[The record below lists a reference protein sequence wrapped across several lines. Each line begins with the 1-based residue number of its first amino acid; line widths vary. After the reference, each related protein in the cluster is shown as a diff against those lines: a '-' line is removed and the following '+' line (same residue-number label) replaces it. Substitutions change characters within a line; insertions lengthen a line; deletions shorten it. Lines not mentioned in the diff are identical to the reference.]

1 MAQAMTL
8 ASRGATL
15 RAAVTGAARFDSRAS
30 FERSAFAGRSRR
42 RVVTNAFFGK
52 KDDGEKKRIGDLVNT
67 KIEENTVIVWSKS
80 YCPFC
85 VKAKK
90 ALDALEVP
98 YEAIEIDR
106 INEERLI
113 QDALQDLSKQRTVPN
128 VFVNGKHVG
137 GCDDTLAEI
146 ASGKLQERLKS
157 AGVSFKEA

>member
-1 MAQAMTL
+1 MTL

-30 FERSAFAGRSRR
+30 FERSAFGGRSRR

-67 KIEENTVIVWSKS
+67 KIEENSVIVWSKS

-113 QDALQDLSKQRTVPN
+113 QDALQAYGARKTDSSWMQSVAENELESWDGMQVQSAKAYRQR
-128 VFVNGKHVG
+128 
-137 GCDDTLAEI
+137 
-146 ASGKLQERLKS
+146 ER
-157 AGVSFKEA
+157 EA

>member
-1 MAQAMTL
+1 MNL

-15 RAAVTGAARFDSRAS
+15 RAAVTRAARFDSRVS
-30 FERSAFAGRSRR
+30 FDERLAFGGRPRR
-42 RVVTNAFFGK
+42 RHVTSAFFGK
-52 KDDGEKKRIGDLVNT
+52 KDDGEKKRIADLVNT

-106 INEERLI
+106 VNEERLI
-113 QDALQDLSKQRTVPN
+113 QEALQDLSNQRTVPN
-128 VFVNGKHVG
+128 VFVDGKHVG

-146 ASGKLQERLKS
+146 ANGKLQERFRS
-157 AGVSFKEA
+157 AGVTFVEA

>member
-1 MAQAMTL
+1 MAQAMNL

-15 RAAVTGAARFDSRAS
+15 RAAVTRAARFDSRVS
-30 FERSAFAGRSRR
+30 FERSAFGGRPRR
-42 RVVTNAFFGK
+42 RHVTSAFFGK
-52 KDDGEKKRIGDLVNT
+52 KDDGETKRIADLVRT
-67 KIEENTVIVWSKS
+67 KIETNDVIVWSKS

-90 ALDALEVP
+90 ALDAMEVP

-106 INEERLI
+106 VNEERLI
-113 QDALQDLSKQRTVPN
+113 QDALQDMSKQRTVPN
-128 VFVNGKHVG
+128 VFVAGVHVG

-157 AGVSFKEA
+157 AGVSFAEA

>member
-1 MAQAMTL
+1 MTL

-15 RAAVTGAARFDSRAS
+15 RAAVTRAARFDSRSA
-30 FERSAFAGRSRR
+30 FARSAFGGRSRR
-42 RVVTNAFFGK
+42 RHVTSAFFGR
-52 KDDGEKKRIGDLVNT
+52 KDDGEKKRVADLVNT

-113 QDALQDLSKQRTVPN
+113 QEALQDLSNQRTVPN
-128 VFVNGKHVG
+128 VFVGGKHVG
-137 GCDDTLAEI
+137 GNDDTQA
-146 ASGKLQERLKS
+146 AARDGTLQELLK
-157 AGVSFKEA
+157 

>member
-1 MAQAMTL
+1 MNL
-8 ASRGATL
+8 ASHGDTL
-15 RAAVTGAARFDSRAS
+15 RAAVTRAARFDSRVS
-30 FERSAFAGRSRR
+30 FDERLAFGGRPRR
-42 RVVTNAFFGK
+42 RHVTSAFFGK
-52 KDDGEKKRIGDLVNT
+52 KNDDEETKRIADLVTT

-106 INEERLI
+106 VNEERAI
-113 QDALQDLSKQRTVPN
+113 QDALQDMSKQRTVPN
-128 VFVNGKHVG
+128 VFVAGKHVG

-157 AGVSFKEA
+157 AGVSFAEA

>member
-1 MAQAMTL
+1 MNL

-15 RAAVTGAARFDSRAS
+15 RAAVTRAARFDSRVS
-30 FERSAFAGRSRR
+30 FERSAFGGSPRR
-42 RVVTNAFFGK
+42 RHVTSAFFGK
-52 KDDGEKKRIGDLVNT
+52 KDDGETKRIADLVRT
-67 KIEENTVIVWSKS
+67 KIETNDVIVWSKS

-106 INEERLI
+106 VNEERLI
-113 QDALQDLSKQRTVPN
+113 QDALQDMSKQRTVPN
-128 VFVNGKHVG
+128 VFVAGVHVG

-157 AGVSFKEA
+157 AGVSFAEA